1 MALDK
6 SAVLDNAQKYAAQGK
21 IPEAI
26 AEWKKLADLSP
37 NDGTPYNAIG
47 DLHLKKNAT
56 NDATEAYF
64 KAAAAFRAGGV
75 ALKAIAVFKKIL
87 KIDPNQYLAYKFLAD
102 LNAERGLTS
111 NAVADY
117 LALSKLYLKANKP
130 KEALETYRAV
140 IKLEASNLD
149 ARRQMADLC
158 LKQGWAEEGA
168 KAFIDLGRECANQR
182 RLAEAKEAYQ
192 SARKIDPKNREAEQL
207 LQAME
212 SGGAAPPPAS
222 GAPAGSAAQASQIDP
237 ANLGGI
243 AKPALLEYANAQM
256 NSGQYGPAEAAL
268 SELLSREPGEPE
280 VCRLL
285 ARVHLKA
292 GQIVVARGEIQFFAE
307 TAIRSGDYKLAESMI
322 QEFLEV
328 NPTSV
333 TMLELMGK
341 VHEESGDKATAATH
355 YGRAVEVLLEHPDPD
370 NPTLPIEIF
379 EKIKEIAASSPV
391 VAKLTALFQ
400 AGQAAT
406 AKTSHGSGLVMESE
420 SAPASA
426 AEAPAAAAPAQE
438 QHSEQELMVRYEL
451 GVAYKDMG
459 LFDEAMEE
467 LAVALKGPAC
477 FVNASHAVALCL
489 KAKGKTKDA
498 IGYLEQAVA
507 DHGCAGD
514 LATMVRYDLG
524 VLYESE
530 GQFEKA
536 FQMFSAIPAYKDVPK
551 RLEWSKNGGSKT
563 ATR

>member
-21 IPEAI
+21 IAEAI
-26 AEWKKLADLSP
+26 TEWKKLADLSP

-56 NDATEAYF
+56 NEATEAYF

-117 LALSKLYLKANKP
+117 LALSKLYLKAGKP

-149 ARRQMADLC
+149 ARRQIADLC
-158 LKQGWAEEGA
+158 LKQGWNEEGA
-168 KAFIDLGRECANQR
+168 KAFIELGRECANQR

-222 GAPAGSAAQASQIDP
+222 GEAAGSSAPASQIDP
-237 ANLGGI
+237 NNLGGV

-307 TAIRSGDYKLAESMI
+307 TAIRSGDYKMAESMI

-333 TMLELMGK
+333 TMLELLGK

-370 NPTLPIEIF
+370 NPSLPNEIF
-379 EKIKEIAASSPV
+379 EKIKEIASSSPV
-391 VAKLTALFQ
+391 VAKLSALFK
-400 AGQAAT
+400 AGQAAP
-406 AKTSHGSGLVMESE
+406 AEP
-420 SAPASA
+420 APAPTA
-426 AEAPAAAAPAQE
+426 AAPAADAPAQE

-467 LAVALKGPAC
+467 LQVALKGPAC
-477 FVNASHAVALCL
+477 FVNASHAMALCL
-489 KAKGKTKDA
+489 KAQGKTKDA
-498 IGYLEQAVA
+498 IGYLEQAA
-507 DHGCAGD
+507 GDAGCAGD
-514 LATMVRYDLG
+514 LAMMVRYDLG
-524 VLYESE
+524 LLYESD

-536 FQMFSAIPAYKDVPK
+536 FKTFSEIPAYKDVPK
-551 RLEWSKNGGSKT
+551 RLEWSKNGGQK
-563 ATR
+563 AARR

>member
-6 SAVLDNAQKYAAQGK
+6 SAVQDKAQMYAAQGK
-21 IPEAI
+21 LTEAI
-26 AEWKKLADLSP
+26 TEWKKLADLSP

-47 DLHLKKNAT
+47 DLYLKKSAT

-87 KIDPNQYLAYKFLAD
+87 KIDPNQFLAYKCLAD
-102 LNAERGLTS
+102 LNAERGLVS

-117 LALSKLYLKANKP
+117 LSLSKLYLKASKP
-130 KEALETYRAV
+130 KEALETYRAI

-158 LKQGWAEEGA
+158 LKQGWTEEGV
-168 KAFIDLGRECANQR
+168 KAFIELGRECANQR
-182 RLAEAKEAYQ
+182 RPAEAKEAYQ

-207 LQAME
+207 LQALE
-212 SGGAAPPPAS
+212 SGGAAPPPSAGAAS
-222 GAPAGSAAQASQIDP
+222 GAAGAQVSQIDP
-237 ANLGGI
+237 NNLGAV
-243 AKPALLEYANAQM
+243 AKPALLEYANTQM

-307 TAIRSGDYKLAESMI
+307 TAIRSGEYKLAESMI
-322 QEFLEV
+322 QEFLEI

-341 VHEESGDKATAATH
+341 VYEESGDKATAATH

-370 NPTLPIEIF
+370 NPTLPNEIF
-379 EKIKEIAASSPV
+379 QKIKEIAASSPV
-391 VAKLTALFQ
+391 VAKLKALFQ
-400 AGQAAT
+400 AGQAAP
-406 AKTSHGSGLVMESE
+406 A
-420 SAPASA
+420 APAPETA
-426 AEAPAAAAPAQE
+426 AEAPVAEAPAPE
-438 QHSEQELMVRYEL
+438 QHNEQELMVRYEL

-467 LAVALKGPAC
+467 LQVALKGPAC
-477 FVNASHAVALCL
+477 FVNASHAVALCM
-489 KAKGKTKDA
+489 KAQGKTKDA
-498 IGYLEQAVA
+498 IGYLEHAVA
-507 DHGCAGD
+507 DHGCVGD
-514 LATMVRYDLG
+514 LAMMVRYDLG
-524 VLYESE
+524 LLYESD

-536 FQMFSAIPAYKDVPK
+536 FKTFSEIPAYKDVPK
-551 RLEWSKNGGSKT
+551 RLEWSKNGGQKS
-563 ATR
+563 ARR